1 MWRDFD
7 IEMQKSHSG
16 DVLAKEDIEAIKN
29 SISNIWQTIQGER
42 RMVPSFG
49 GKSNNVLFEQLDTYT
64 LNNIKSLL
72 LGALE
77 RWESRII
84 IRDIQTE
91 PNEEEH
97 MIIVKLSFSIRGQAT
112 DKIYNI
118 NHEIY
123 G

>member
-1 MWRDFD
+1 MWMDFD
-7 IEMQKSHSG
+7 IEMKKSHNG
-16 DVLAKEDIEAIKN
+16 DVLADEDIEAIKN
-29 SISNIWQTIQGER
+29 SIGNIWQTIQGER

-49 GKSNNVLFEQLDTYT
+49 GKSNNILFEQLDNYT

-77 RWESRII
+77 RWENRII
-84 IRDIQTE
+84 IKDIQTE
-91 PNEEEH
+91 PKEEEN

-123 G
+123 V